1 MARIS
6 LKQWE
11 SVALYNKSI
20 ADLESIINEADRV
33 KIKKIMNDDKRKAD
47 KDKRS
52 KNRER
57 EKFLTVR
64 YVMKSGSS
72 TNRGK

>member
-6 LKQWE
+6 PKQRE

-33 KIKKIMNDDKRKAD
+33 KIKKIMNDDKTEKLIKINAV
-47 KDKRS
+47 KT
-52 KNRER
+52 ER
-57 EKFLTVR
+57 EKF
-64 YVMKSGSS
+64 
-72 TNRGK
+72 